1 MNHLSLVKHKSKY
14 SADYYLTF
22 AIDGEPLEVWLP
34 KHDPQSEHDLIVS
47 FPELYDEKETQLV
60 WDRIYSTAPGWRTL
74 VPLLVCPDDVDLICT
89 VIVVEQFSNERQIQ
103 WCRFGLLI
111 DAIEI
116 DSPSVEWYGAI
127 PGVIFDRQNFHE
139 VLDEFREKENIVMY
153 WD

>member
-1 MNHLSLVKHKSKY
+1 M
-14 SADYYLTF
+14 
-22 AIDGEPLEVWLP
+22 
-34 KHDPQSEHDLIVS
+34 
-47 FPELYDEKETQLV
+47 V

-74 VPLLVCPDDVDLICT
+74 VPLLVCPDDVDLTCT